1 MPAARDRRSLVA
13 PGPAAWA
20 VGLGAGLGVF
30 AAWQAP
36 EHHGVVV
43 WAASLAA
50 VAVGGCV
57 VAERRRGPRAAAAFG
72 GALLALSPVVAL
84 VAHVFLWWLLGA
96 FGLRWG
102 WFEGWDR
109 R

>member
-1 MPAARDRRSLVA
+1 MSELPEKFDNPEILHEESDVN
-13 PGPAAWA
+13 
-20 VGLGAGLGVF
+20 VGAILRFGIC
-30 AAWQAP
+30 
-36 EHHGVVV
+36 
-43 WAASLAA
+43 LA
-50 VAVGGCV
+50 
-57 VAERRRGPRAAAAFG
+57 
-72 GALLALSPVVAL
+72 VVAL